1 MEWDWGIAGLCRVSL
16 PTSPFCLPTA
26 ALEDKEDEGVLMI
39 EDTLSN
45 HTDLTDNEPVTYEVQ
60 KQFMR

>member
-1 MEWDWGIAGLCRVSL
+1 M

-26 ALEDKEDEGVLMI
+26 ALEDKEDEEVLMI

>member
-1 MEWDWGIAGLCRVSL
+1 MQGSC
-16 PTSPFCLPTA
+16 SPSAVTVLERETAVCLPTA
-26 ALEDKEDEGVLMI
+26 ALEDKEDEEVLMI